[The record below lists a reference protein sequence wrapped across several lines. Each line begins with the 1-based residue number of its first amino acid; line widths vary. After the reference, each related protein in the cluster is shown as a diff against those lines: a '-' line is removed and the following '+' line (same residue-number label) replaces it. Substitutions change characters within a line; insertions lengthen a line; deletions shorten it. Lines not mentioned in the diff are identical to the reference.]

1 MFLKSEM
8 IDSINRNRDT
18 SADLQGILQDSV
30 QSIEQS
36 ITLDQQ
42 LLLHMLST
50 MLILACTSPP
60 ISLGN
65 TDTIHQITMI
75 LIERGRKSS
84 R

>member
-1 MFLKSEM
+1 ML
-8 IDSINRNRDT
+8 
-18 SADLQGILQDSV
+18 GIPQDS
-30 QSIEQS
+30 QLNIEQS

-65 TDTIHQITMI
+65 TDTIHQITVI
-75 LIERGRKSS
+75 PIERGKKLS